1 MKPAVIIEHLY
12 VAYGKRL
19 VLQDLSFQI
28 DDGGFFI
35 IIGPNS
41 SGKTTLLKTMAGVV
55 RPQQGYV
62 EILGNPLASYAKR
75 TLAQQVAVVPQYTP
89 TDVPFTV
96 QEVVL
101 MGRSPHLSLA
111 GLEQKRDLAIA
122 QEAMEITKVA
132 HLAGRRLDQLSGGEL
147 QRVVLARALCQQPRL
162 IMLDEPTASL
172 DLAHQVNIM
181 DLLERLQQE
190 RGLTVIMISHDVN
203 LAAMYGN
210 QLLLMKEGR
219 IVSLGPPREVL
230 TYAQLEQAYG
240 CVLLVDDNPVRD
252 VPRVTLVPKKMLHSF
267 FCAMILTVFKIF
279 R

>member
-267 FCAMILTVFKIF
+267 F
-279 R
+279 

>member
-19 VLQDLSFQI
+19 ILQDLSFQI
-28 DDGGFFI
+28 EDGRFFI

-55 RPQQGYV
+55 KAQQGYV
-62 EILGNPLASYAKR
+62 EILGKPLASYAKKS
-75 TLAQQVAVVPQYTP
+75 LAQQVAVVPQYTP

-111 GLEQKRDLAIA
+111 GLEQKRDLDIA
-122 QEAMEITKVA
+122 QEAMEVTKVA

-203 LAAMYGN
+203 LAAMYGD

-230 TYAQLEQAYG
+230 NYAQLEQAYD
-240 CVLLVDDNPVRD
+240 CVLLVDDNPLRD
-252 VPRVTLVPKKMLHSF
+252 VPRVTLVPKKMLHS
-267 FCAMILTVFKIF
+267 LEQ
-279 R
+279 